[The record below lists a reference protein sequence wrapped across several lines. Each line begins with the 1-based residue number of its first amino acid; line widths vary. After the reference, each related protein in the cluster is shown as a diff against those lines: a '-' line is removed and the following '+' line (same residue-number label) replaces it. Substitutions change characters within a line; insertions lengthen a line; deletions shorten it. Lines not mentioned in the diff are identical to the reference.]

1 MNQIKIIRSIGNRLR
16 SSVMLLGLLFSVT
29 SCTVDPIRLPVTP
42 DPEAPYSLPAL
53 DDLWTEVKANN
64 DGLESR
70 DIAEF
75 LLQATAY
82 NWSQNRLK
90 LALTNLTDLQI
101 RDASDPT
108 YGRYYGN
115 FHFAKGNAEK
125 GVSIDEN
132 AAEFCME
139 KLAVLRKLYYGNLNE
154 ENKALLDEM
163 IRLAIIAI
171 RRHEV
176 AVTYTN
182 IYVMKMWTLSS
193 LGETT
198 GDSQAAQEG
207 YDMLKNWMQELSHN
221 GVAEYNSP
229 TYSGVAAVAL
239 GCMASLVENP
249 TVKQE
254 ANIALEYY
262 SLMLFGNY
270 FKTGMYLGGPHSRD
284 YNYLSSRSGTLDGL
298 MAHYLRG
305 WDTDF
310 YSTHAFWNPT
320 SQALALIDKTPRT
333 IVYKTGE
340 DANQYAISFI
350 GNKVNMG
357 CAGHTYGYEDKNFVI
372 NLSSPARKLVANIS
386 SVIEGRNDP
395 YGENQVIT
403 GQGHSK
409 PRHLRDYLLAR
420 AQRNV
425 TSGGSVCGSEMVFLL
440 AADGSETSVINDK
453 IRSHVIIPCGN
464 KIDGLWNGNTKIEN
478 LTSLPSTGEPL
489 SEEGHHTL
497 FIRFE
502 DVAVGIR
509 YLFAQ
514 DDAQTEVPI
523 YLFNKNK
530 TDSKM
535 GDVMHLSAQLSK
547 DTPARGKYGAVAMW
561 WRVEEGINDDAAF
574 ERFRQTMIEA
584 TVTTS
589 TPVDQAGTV
598 YTATV
603 APTGEEPLGVS
614 GDCNSKLQ
622 TANQGGIV
630 LPQGNIYLVDGEEAA
645 QPIFAKSS
653 YIN

>member
-1 MNQIKIIRSIGNRLR
+1 MGELIESFKIQRIMKYIEVMRSFGKYLLGF
-16 SSVMLLGLLFSVT
+16 MLLSGVVLAS

-53 DDLWTEVKANN
+53 DDLWTQVKANN

-90 LALTNLTDLQI
+90 LALLNLTDLQI
-101 RDASDPT
+101 RDSSDPI
-108 YGRYYGN
+108 YGQYYGN
-115 FHFAKGNAEK
+115 FHFAKGDAEN

-163 IRLAIIAI
+163 IQLAIIAM

-176 AVTYTN
+176 AVSYTN
-182 IYVMKMWTLSS
+182 IYVMKMWALSS

-198 GDSQAAQEG
+198 GDSEAAQEG
-207 YDMLKNWMQELSHN
+207 YDMLRTWMQEISQH
-221 GVAEYNSP
+221 
-229 TYSGVAAVAL
+229 GVAAVAL
-239 GCMASLVENP
+239 GCMASLVDNQ

-262 SLMLFGNY
+262 SLLLFGNY
-270 FKTGMYLGGPHSRD
+270 FETGMYLGGPHSRD

-310 YSTHAFWNPT
+310 YSSHAFWTPT
-320 SQALALIDKTPRT
+320 SQALGLIDKMPRT
-333 IVYKTGE
+333 VVYKTGADE
-340 DANQYAISFI
+340 DQYAISYV

-357 CAGHTYGYEDKNFVI
+357 SAGRTYGYEDKNFVI
-372 NLSSPARKLVANIS
+372 NLSSPSRKLVANIS
-386 SVIEGRNDP
+386 SVVEGRDDP
-395 YGENQVIT
+395 YGENEVIT

-420 AQRNV
+420 AQRDV
-425 TSGGSVCGSEMVFLL
+425 VSGGAVRGSEMVFLL
-440 AADGSETSVINDK
+440 AADGSDASVISDK
-453 IRSHVIIPCGN
+453 IRSHVIFPCGN
-464 KIDGLWNGNTKIEN
+464 KVDALWNGNTQIGDPASISSAGEA
-478 LTSLPSTGEPL
+478 LSTED
-489 SEEGHHTL
+489 HQTF

-509 YLFAQ
+509 YLLVQ
-514 DDAQTEVPI
+514 NDAGAEVPVSI
-523 YLFNKNK
+523 FNKNK
-530 TDSKM
+530 TDSNM
-535 GDVMHLSAQLSK
+535 GDVMHLSAQLSE
-547 DTPARGKYGAVAMW
+547 DTPTKGKYGAVAMW
-561 WRVEEGINDDAAF
+561 WRVEEGVNDDAAF
-574 ERFRQTMIEA
+574 EQFRRSMIEA
-584 TVTTS
+584 SVEVS
-589 TPVDQAGTV
+589 
-598 YTATV
+598 
-603 APTGEEPLGVS
+603 APTGGGTEYTVKVTSPEGELGVS
-614 GDCNSKLQ
+614 GDCSTKRQ
-622 TANQGGIV
+622 TANYGGTV
-630 LPQGNIYLVDGEEAA
+630 LPQGSIYAVDGKDVANT
-645 QPIFAKSS
+645 IFSRSS
-653 YIN
+653 YVN